1 MLDTSQPIQSLADV
15 RAHLIVH
22 HSADQKRLKAHL
34 SAISRTATYLTR
46 AEADIPTDVPQLRRL
61 LIDLH
66 PAQCGVTPQSLRT
79 VKSALAAALRAAGVL
94 HDHAGQTDLNVD
106 WQAFVDQIES
116 DHQRH
121 GIIRFAR
128 YCSSEGVAP
137 KDVTTA
143 TVAGFRAFLDV
154 YFLTDD
160 PDQQICYLTNNWN
173 HLNKNYGLGMP
184 FLSAANPDR
193 FRTRPLTDY
202 PDSLQK
208 DLQTYLARVS
218 SQNLFDD
225 DAPDQPLKPTSL
237 RNIKA
242 HIRQLLHGL
251 VEAGAAPTA
260 FTCLHDVI
268 TPANVKRGLSAIVA
282 RSGKNDVPASL
293 SNISGTCLA
302 IARHHL
308 KLEDTDLAELKMIR
322 KRVAPQ
328 TSGMSAKNSERLAQ
342 FNDPHNVVLLL
353 SLPKVLIDRAERAPA
368 SRKSAI
374 AAMHATSI
382 GILLCCPMR
391 IKNLASLDIDKH
403 LITHATGAH
412 VQYTIRIEAD
422 EVKNAEAI
430 EFKVNKAVSK
440 MLHRYII
447 QFRPLLSTHRG
458 TALFP
463 RASDGKARTPDNFGQ
478 AMTECIKR
486 ETGLAMHPHLFR
498 HFAAKLYLEENPG
511 QFEVVRRM
519 LKHKTLQ
526 TTMDFYAEISNS
538 YAHEH
543 YDDVVLSKWGM
554 KDD

>member
-1 MLDTSQPIQSLADV
+1 MLDTPQTIQSLADV
-15 RAHLIVH
+15 RAHLIAN
-22 HSADQKRLKAHL
+22 HSADEKRLNAHL
-34 SAISRTATYLTR
+34 SAISRIARFLNR
-46 AEADIPTDVPQLRRL
+46 ADADIPTDVPHLRRL

-94 HDHAGQTDLNVD
+94 HDHTGPTDLNVD

-154 YFLTDD
+154 YFLTGD
-160 PDQQICYLTNNWN
+160 PDQQIRYLTNIWN

-193 FRTRPLTDY
+193 FRTRPLSDY
-202 PDSLQK
+202 PESLQK

-218 SQNLFDD
+218 RQNLFDD

-242 HIRQLLHGL
+242 HIRQLLHAL
-251 VEAGAAPTA
+251 VEAGAAPSQ
-260 FTCLHDVI
+260 FTCLRDVI
-268 TPANVKRGLSAIVA
+268 TPANVKRGLSGIMA
-282 RSGKNDVPASL
+282 RSGKNHVPSSL

-302 IARHHL
+302 IARHYL
-308 KLEDTDLAELKMIR
+308 KLEGNDLAALKTIR
-322 KRVAPQ
+322 KRVSPK
-328 TSGMSAKNSERLAQ
+328 TTIMSVKNSERLAQ
-342 FNDPHNVVLLL
+342 FNDPRNKVLLIA
-353 SLPKVLIDRAERAPA
+353 LPKILMDRAGQAPT

-403 LITHATGAH
+403 LITHGTGAH

-430 EFKVNKAVSK
+430 EFKVNKTASK
-440 MLHRYII
+440 ILRRYIM
-447 QFRPLLSTHRG
+447 QFRPLLSAHSG
-458 TALFP
+458 SALFP
-463 RASDGKARTPDNFGQ
+463 RVSDGKARTPDNFGK
-478 AMTECIKR
+478 AMTEFIKR
-486 ETGLAMHPHLFR
+486 ETGLVMHPHLFR
-498 HFAAKLYLEENPG
+498 HFAAKLYLEEHPG

-554 KDD
+554 KDA